1 MSTCPRFLTFWK
13 KREKTTELD
22 FDSASPHERG
32 PRRPHN
38 REQQARMPRSQKS
51 NRRRS
56 TIVKVK
62 NKPKGIGKAVGK
74 RVGRSQ
80 RFQGSALDYN
90 EKESQFTNYAR
101 LGLMADAN
109 QIGAVKETITGFKPI
124 KHVPA
129 ATGGAAAA
137 VGSTAGG
144 VHQLELEVPEGLV
157 TIRPVPAGE
166 RIVLL
171 KLMAKHGTDYAAMA
185 RDTRLNALQHTAA
198 HLRKRIAKLT
208 GEDAE
213 DGVESTS
220 AAAEPAVPAPRHRPK
235 VTKQP
240 NNAFH
245 KRSMHFN

>member
-1 MSTCPRFLTFWK
+1 
-13 KREKTTELD
+13 
-22 FDSASPHERG
+22 
-32 PRRPHN
+32 
-38 REQQARMPRSQKS
+38 MPRSQKS

-90 EKESQFTNYAR
+90 EKESQFSNYAR

-137 VGSTAGG
+137 VGSTAGVKDSETACSSPVCLSSDPGTTCFVRVCGNG
-144 VHQLELEVPEGLV
+144 VHSRSG
-157 TIRPVPAGE
+157 TIGDGFTAQS
-166 RIVLL
+166 
-171 KLMAKHGTDYAAMA
+171 
-185 RDTRLNALQHTAA
+185 LN
-198 HLRKRIAKLT
+198 
-208 GEDAE
+208 
-213 DGVESTS
+213 
-220 AAAEPAVPAPRHRPK
+220 
-235 VTKQP
+235 
-240 NNAFH
+240 
-245 KRSMHFN
+245 

>member
-1 MSTCPRFLTFWK
+1 LILSPQARTNEGLVVH
-13 KREKTTELD
+13 TT
-22 FDSASPHERG
+22 A
-32 PRRPHN
+32 N
-38 REQQARMPRSQKS
+38 NKQRMPRSQKS

-90 EKESQFTNYAR
+90 EKESQFANYAR